1 MISAHDASGKVF
13 YKTWR
18 AGEGVAGITAVRK
31 HRLQPDGQDGPL
43 YARVKT
49 IVLGRITAGEWQ
61 PGTAL
66 PAEMELA
73 RELGVSQGTVRKA
86 LDALTA
92 EQVLVRRQGSGTY
105 VAEHTPAHVLFR
117 FFSIYDDAGS
127 QVLPDSRPARVA
139 TALASTAERHR
150 LGLGEGARVIRI
162 TRVRTRAGRAFMDD
176 RIVLPEA
183 LFPGLA
189 EEPDIPNTLYDL
201 FQKRYRI
208 HVARTEEQ
216 VTAVAATARLA
227 DRLGVPAGAPL
238 LAIDRITYD
247 LNGRRI
253 EWRLSYAHLDGAHY
267 FARL

>member
-1 MISAHDASGKVF
+1 M
-13 YKTWR
+13 
-18 AGEGVAGITAVRK
+18 RK
-31 HRLQPDGQDGPL
+31 PRLEPEENGGPL
-43 YARVKT
+43 YARVKA
-49 IVLGRITAGEWQ
+49 IVLARIMGGDWP
-61 PGTAL
+61 PGTAI

-92 EQVLVRRQGSGTY
+92 EQVVVRRQGSGTY
-105 VAEHTPAHVLFR
+105 VAEHTPAHMLFR
-117 FFSIYDDAGS
+117 FFNIYDENGT
-127 QVLPDSRPARVA
+127 QVLPDSQPARV
-139 TALASTAERHR
+139 TTGEASTAERQR
-150 LGLGEGARVIRI
+150 LELGEGARVIRI
-162 TRVRTRAGRAFMDD
+162 SRIRTRSGRAFMDD

-189 EEPDIPNTLYDL
+189 QEAEMPNTLYDL

-227 DRLGVPAGAPL
+227 ERLDVKPGSPI

-247 LNGRRI
+247 LSGRRI
-253 EWRLSYAHLDGAHY
+253 EWRLSHAHLDRAHY